1 MWIFVHSDLI
11 QEVSFIRW
19 MKTWRSRRRETLSRK
34 ACFTS
39 ARTSLKVLKKQFI
52 FGSALVVKASDWSS
66 WYIYFAGC
74 NPVLDG
80 TASAQNG
87 LESDGANEEYTL
99 MSIDTII
106 NGKVS
111 YSPAHDVWA
120 TLVVMTQYE
129 NDVERPY
136 LSFCFSSPFLSHD
149 PFFLFIFNL
158 LFLKILFS
166 VCNDRFILVVQV

>member
-1 MWIFVHSDLI
+1 MKVAQKRNAVQEGMFYFRKDIF
-11 QEVSFIRW
+11 
-19 MKTWRSRRRETLSRK
+19 KG
-34 ACFTS
+34 A
-39 ARTSLKVLKKQFI
+39 LKKKQLI

-120 TLVVMTQYE
+120 MLVVMTQ
-129 NDVERPY
+129 
-136 LSFCFSSPFLSHD
+136 
-149 PFFLFIFNL
+149 
-158 LFLKILFS
+158 
-166 VCNDRFILVVQV
+166 